1 MPFKKILGKI
11 TWEFPGKCG
20 AILIDSMGESVDM
33 TGSFSPYRLRAAGAH
48 QGIVAKNLSDG
59 IRRLLAAEVE
69 EIQIVTDK
77 WLTLLVPIDKDYTL
91 VCMFENSD
99 IELGK
104 FLRAARKSISA
115 LKKEMY

>member
-1 MPFKKILGKI
+1 MPFKKILGNI

-33 TGSFSPYRLRAAGAH
+33 TGTFSPYRLRAAGAH
-48 QGIVAKNLSDG
+48 QGIVAKNLGDS
-59 IRRLLAAEVE
+59 IRRLLEAEVE

-77 WLTLLVPIDKDYTL
+77 WLTFLIPVDRDYTL
-91 VCMFENSD
+91 VCIFENSD
-99 IELGK
+99 IKLNK
-104 FLRAARKSISA
+104 FLRAARNAIPA

>member
-33 TGSFSPYRLRAAGAH
+33 TGTFSPYRLRAAGAH
-48 QGIVAKNLSDG
+48 QGIVASNIRDG
-59 IRRLLAAEVE
+59 IRRLMATEVE

-77 WLTLLVPIDKDYTL
+77 WLTFLIPVDRDYTL
-91 VCMFENSD
+91 VCMFENSG
-99 IELGK
+99 IELNK
-104 FLRAARKSISA
+104 FLRAARKAIPA